1 MYVCVHLRENVVKI
15 RKSDIYCFTVMYL
28 KFTQSLRE
36 VSALRMFENSFQKH
50 KKLVNLRLFSLI
62 LFNMHSLYILADL
75 IVGHKPSE
83 GKIAFPV
90 SKIFW
95 KWKSYG

>member
-1 MYVCVHLRENVVKI
+1 MCVCVHLRENVVKI
-15 RKSDIYCFTVMYL
+15 RGSDIYCFTVTYL
-28 KFTQSLRE
+28 KFIQSLTE
-36 VSALRMFENSFQKH
+36 VSALRMFENSFQNH
-50 KKLVNLRLFSLI
+50 KKLVNLCLFSLI
-62 LFNMHSLYILADL
+62 LFNMYSLYILADL